1 MIVGR
6 RRRPLPATAPEKL
19 LGQAGK
25 LDPRR
30 LAAHGIEVSPEE
42 FRGVMEEGRLGQLER
57 PRPNRRK
64 LWAEAQVSRVTPT
77 PGLPKNLEW
86 PTLVSGKDEISLS
99 IDDLVAELDVIL
111 DMRENYPK
119 DGVLLYS
126 LQVAQPSTW
135 RWPPDGPSP
144 EALEEN
150 AGRLAELKTG
160 YVYHELLYRLSSAQR
175 GVLLG
180 RILSGAKR
188 VLVTLRTC
196 SEQSPLRSTVEIKQ
210 VPQEPSP

>member
-6 RRRPLPATAPEKL
+6 RRRPVTAIAPERILGKAGTLNARKL
-19 LGQAGK
+19 ADQGM
-25 LDPRR
+25 D
-30 LAAHGIEVSPEE
+30 VNPEE
-42 FRGVMEEGRLGQLER
+42 FSEVLQEGRLGQLER
-57 PRPNRRK
+57 PRPRGK
-64 LWAEAQVSRVTPT
+64 FWAEGQVSRLAPA

-99 IDDLVAELDVIL
+99 VEELVAELDVIL

-126 LQVAQPSTW
+126 LQIARPSTW
-135 RWPPDGPSP
+135 HWPTEGPPP

-160 YVYHELLYRLSSAQR
+160 YVYHDLLYRLSSGQR

-180 RILSGAKR
+180 QILSGAQK
-188 VLVTLRTC
+188 VMVTVRADP
-196 SEQSPLRSTVEIKQ
+196 EQSPIRSTVEIKQ
-210 VPQEPSP
+210 VPQEPGP